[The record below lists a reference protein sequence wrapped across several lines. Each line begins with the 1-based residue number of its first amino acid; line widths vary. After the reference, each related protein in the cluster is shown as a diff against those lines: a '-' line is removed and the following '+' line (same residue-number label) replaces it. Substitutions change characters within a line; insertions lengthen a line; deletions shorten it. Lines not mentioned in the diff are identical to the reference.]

1 MGAKE
6 LAAGE
11 AIDKKAKEV
20 VKLVKKYRFHELAPH
35 VAELKNLIE
44 KANQL
49 PGANPDIE
57 KIDTEYPFERQSAY
71 LAGSKTKKVV
81 AKIEE
86 VAPAYACSCDPVKC
100 QCAAADEGVAAVEG
114 IQCHFCDQNIQ
125 IGSPLFTGLKHG
137 EKMCPVC
144 SRILTEK
151 VRLKESVA
159 YAVINLVE
167 DAATESNRPYFQFA
181 AALKLVE
188 DSQHRLEEYRKVQ
201 RAKAGVR

>member
-6 LAAGE
+6 IAAAE
-11 AIDKKAKEV
+11 EIDRKAREV
-20 VKLVKKYRFHELAPH
+20 VKVVRKYRFHELAPH
-35 VAELKNLIE
+35 VAQLKSLIE
-44 KANQL
+44 KANKL
-49 PGANPDIE
+49 PGANPDVD

-71 LAGSKTKKVV
+71 LAGTRSKKVI

-86 VAPAYACSCDPVKC
+86 VAPEYECSCDPTKC
-100 QCAAADEGVAAVEG
+100 QCVAAEETSASVPGLSCE
-114 IQCHFCDQNIQ
+114 FCDEKIAL
-125 IGSPLFTGLKHG
+125 GSQMYTSFKHG

-144 SRILTEK
+144 ARILTEK

-167 DAATESNRPYFQFA
+167 DASTESSAPYLQFA
-181 AALKLVE
+181 EALKLVE
-188 DSQHRLEEYRKVQ
+188 ESQHRLEEFRKTQ